1 VIYIFLQWRRRN
13 RGDLPPQNLPVELG
27 QDLAE
32 LGPDRPH
39 ELEPGMVGIKT
50 GGMYGVGAGGGRD
63 ETRAL
68 GVEGLEV
75 RLSELAA

>member
-1 VIYIFLQWRRRN
+1 
-13 RGDLPPQNLPVELG
+13 
-27 QDLAE
+27 
-32 LGPDRPH
+32 
-39 ELEPGMVGIKT
+39 MVGIKT